1 MQVKIWFQNRR
12 MKLKKELRAVKEIN
26 EQVRR
31 EREEQEKMKH
41 QQQDKD
47 KNKETGGNVSNTG
60 SNSPNPGS
68 TTPNNVANAASSALA
83 AGGGIVDTKM
93 AT

>member
-1 MQVKIWFQNRR
+1 

-31 EREEQEKMKH
+31 EREEQEKMK
-41 QQQDKD
+41 QTSDKD
-47 KNKETGGNVSNTG
+47 KNKDAGGGGGNSVT
-60 SNSPNPGS
+60 SNSSPSHGT
-68 TTPNNVANAASSALA
+68 TTPNNVANSASGLGAT
-83 AGGGIVDTKM
+83 GGLGDTKM